1 MSVEELQYYCQS
13 IFFFLVFF
21 LFYIA
26 PKQFA
31 RATLLKKQF
40 DTVNK
45 IIMKLESILEENV
58 AKIEKLANK
67 FEKKVK
73 ANEILLKAEAV
84 SDSYLV
90 CKVENFK

>member
-1 MSVEELQYYCQS
+1 
-13 IFFFLVFF
+13 
-21 LFYIA
+21 
-26 PKQFA
+26 
-31 RATLLKKQF
+31 
-40 DTVNK
+40 
-45 IIMKLESILEENV
+45 MKLESILEENV